1 MHQVKLFTIIKF
13 MKSIIFLSLCFSF
26 ISPKLYS
33 QNYINVTSYI
43 DIKEVVI
50 TNNNLHK
57 QLEAT
62 IFEDAPKGFL
72 NELKNYK
79 FITFRKTSDST
90 YICRLTNYISINS
103 FPPIGYMKMQ
113 GYYIFINENIMS
125 FMDFTEN
132 NRRFEETVPVPTTID
147 TLPYILEDDT
157 PCVTFKYTNDNI
169 LNVEYFY

>member
-1 MHQVKLFTIIKF
+1 
-13 MKSIIFLSLCFSF
+13 
-26 ISPKLYS
+26 
-33 QNYINVTSYI
+33 
-43 DIKEVVI
+43 
-50 TNNNLHK
+50 
-57 QLEAT
+57 
-62 IFEDAPKGFL
+62 
-72 NELKNYK
+72 
-79 FITFRKTSDST
+79 
-90 YICRLTNYISINS
+90 
-103 FPPIGYMKMQ
+103 MQ